1 MHFAPRGSPRGRD
14 SFPRW
19 RQDSP
24 EALIRLL
31 RRSSRGAPQAG
42 PANAGWRGGHARV
55 PLCSRG
61 AGTHH
66 GPRTRS
72 GVPPRHTPPLPLPCP
87 PDGAPISAGASHLPR
102 SRAVPPSRPCRWSA
116 RRGCG
121 WRRGPARP
129 RSLPGPATCH
139 DHGRCLHRG
148 RAGGLH
154 AAAACGVGERPAR
167 RLIPVRGQP
176 PATIAGGASIAAVP
190 VVCTLW
196 LRVAPGASTPV
207 DPCRRRPSVPDVAPA
222 GVGIGVPARGL
233 GAAPTETA
241 PDLGRPDA
249 VPRLTEPLRALLQQG
264 HALDLTP
271 VGGRQAAEVDT

>member
-116 RRGCG
+116 RRGCV
-121 WRRGPARP
+121 WRRGTACPPAYP
-129 RSLPGPATCH
+129 C
-139 DHGRCLHRG
+139 
-148 RAGGLH
+148 
-154 AAAACGVGERPAR
+154 
-167 RLIPVRGQP
+167 RGQP
-176 PATIAGGASIAAVP
+176 PATITGGASIAAVP
-190 VVCTLW
+190 VVCTPR
-196 LRVAPGASTPV
+196 LRVASGNGLPAGLSLSGASHLPRSRAV
-207 DPCRRRPSVPDVAPA
+207 PPSRPCRWSAHCGCVWRRGPARPSIPAGAGRRFPMSPRPVSVSASPLGVWGPRQQKRRPTLA
-222 GVGIGVPARGL
+222 GRTPFHGSLNPC
-233 GAAPTETA
+233 
-241 PDLGRPDA
+241 
-249 VPRLTEPLRALLQQG
+249 ALYFSRVMRW
-264 HALDLTP
+264 T
-271 VGGRQAAEVDT
+271 